1 MTDKKLFSD
10 FPEVSQEQ
18 WIAQVVK
25 DLKGESFDE
34 KLTYKS
40 ADGITIKP
48 FYTAEDLA
56 KYSERKPL
64 FTHADWE
71 VCVEI
76 EAQEAGVGNKKALHE
91 LNNGATAML
100 FFVNHDVD
108 LETLLNEIGIEY
120 ISMQFVVE
128 GDAVLFCE
136 NLDKYVHSKGLDAS
150 ALNIS
155 INTDPVE
162 NLLRTG
168 DWRQSEAADQKELV
182 DILCAHRTI
191 CINSAIYHN
200 AGASAAY
207 QVGCALAQANAYIN
221 WLEEQGVEPAKLG
234 RKFQLNVSVGPDYF
248 FEIAKLRAFR
258 KTFALLLDE
267 YGTDNELYI
276 HAETATRNLTVFDT
290 HNNLLR
296 TTTAAMAAS
305 IGGCNSLVVK
315 PFDIIY
321 TGDHEFSERLARNI
335 QLVLKA
341 ESYFD
346 KVADVSAGSFFIE
359 ELTEQLA
366 EKAWDYFVEIEKQGG
381 LLKALRS
388 GFVQQKIKD
397 FSVAQQQNFNTGKE
411 VLVGTNKFP
420 DMQEDKQDKASA
432 INWGSEAGKGK
443 VVETLDTTRL
453 SAMNEKE
460 RLSSLHSA

>member
-34 KLTYKS
+34 KLTYRS

-48 FYTAEDLA
+48 FYTTEDLA

-64 FTHADWE
+64 FAHADWE

-76 EAQEAGVGNKKALHE
+76 EATDATAANKKALHE
-91 LNNGATAML
+91 LNNGATAIL
-100 FFVNHDVD
+100 FFVNHDVN
-108 LETLLNEIGIEY
+108 LEILLDNIGVEY

-128 GDAVLFCE
+128 GDAIAFSKKLGE
-136 NLDKYVHSKGLDAS
+136 YVRAKKIEAS
-150 ALNIS
+150 VLNIS

-162 NLLRTG
+162 NLLRKG
-168 DWRQSEAADQKELV
+168 EWRQSEAADREELAG
-182 DILCAHRTI
+182 ILSAYRTI
-191 CINSAIYHN
+191 CINTAVYHN

-207 QVGCALAQANAYIN
+207 QVGCALAQANTYIN
-221 WLEEQGVEPAKLG
+221 WLSEQGAKQEELSG
-234 RKFQLNVSVGPDYF
+234 KFQLNVAVGPDYF

-258 KTFALLLDE
+258 KTFALLFAE
-267 YGTDNELYI
+267 YGIKGDLFI
-276 HAETATRNLTVFDT
+276 HAETAMRNLTVFDT

-315 PFDIIY
+315 PFDVTY
-321 TGDHEFSERLARNI
+321 SEGNDFSERLARNI
-335 QLVLKA
+335 QLVLKS

-366 EKAWDYFVEIEKQGG
+366 EKAWGYFTEIEKQGG
-381 LLKALRS
+381 LVDALRS
-388 GFVQQKIKD
+388 GFVQQQIGT
-397 FSVAQQQNFNTGKE
+397 FASAQQQNFDTGKE

-420 DMQEDKQDKASA
+420 DKHENKQDKASA
-432 INWGSEAGKGK
+432 INWGSEARKGK
-443 VVETLDTTRL
+443 VIETLDTTRL
-453 SAMNEKE
+453 SAKNEKE
-460 RLSSLHSA
+460 RLSHPQNA

>member
-34 KLTYKS
+34 KLTYQS

-48 FYTAEDLA
+48 FYTTEDLA
-56 KYSERKPL
+56 KYSEREPL
-64 FTHADWE
+64 FAHADWE
-71 VCVEI
+71 ICVEI
-76 EAQEAGVGNKKALHE
+76 EALDAATANKKALDE
-91 LNNGATAML
+91 LNKGATAIL
-100 FFVNHDVD
+100 FYVKADVN
-108 LETLLNEIGIEY
+108 LEALLNEIGIEY
-120 ISMQFVVE
+120 ISVQFVVE
-128 GDAVLFCE
+128 GDALVFSK
-136 NLDKYVHSKGLDAS
+136 NLDEYIRAKNKEAS

-168 DWRQSEAADQKELV
+168 NWRLSETADREELAG
-182 DILCAHRTI
+182 ILSAHKTI
-191 CINSAIYHN
+191 CINTAIYHN

-207 QVGCALAQANAYIN
+207 QVGCALAQANLYIN
-221 WLEEQGVEPAKLG
+221 WLSEQGLKPEQLDG
-234 RKFQLNVSVGPDYF
+234 KFQLNVAVGPDYF

-267 YGTDNELYI
+267 HGIPNEVYI

-315 PFDIIY
+315 PFDITY
-321 TGDHEFSERLARNI
+321 SEGNDFSERLARNI

-359 ELTEQLA
+359 ELTEQLS
-366 EKAWDYFVEIEKQGG
+366 EKAWQYFVEIEKQGG
-381 LLKALRS
+381 MLDALKT
-388 GFVQQKIKD
+388 GFVQQKISG
-397 FSVAQQQNFNTGKE
+397 FAAGQQQSFDSGKE

-420 DMQEDKQDKASA
+420 DKNESKQDVAST
-432 INWGSEAGKGK
+432 INWGSEARKGE
-443 VVETLDTTRL
+443 VIETLDSRRL

-460 RLSSLHSA
+460 RLSTSHSA